1 MGYTHYWTQSRA
13 FNATDWA
20 QIVADVNAILRAAEV
35 TGIVFGDASGDATES
50 VPDVFKD
57 DSGAHVMFNG
67 LADES
72 HETFS
77 IDQKRAPLESW
88 QAKDRRGWGFCKT
101 ARKPYDV
108 AVTACL
114 IYLESVYPDHYSVSS
129 DGDTDDWQAGI
140 ALARCALPRLDNVL
154 DIPANIRWNAQFKA
168 YPISGNR
175 YFVAETVKGEIVVAL
190 HSRKILATFP
200 RDVAPLLVDRLL
212 AIKRKLPTSGTMKA
226 VYGAQDRA
234 ARLILQAAPMWG
246 GVVAE

>member
-1 MGYTHYWTQSRA
+1 MGYTHYWTQSCT
-13 FNATDWA
+13 FNATDWV

-35 TGIVFGDASGDATES
+35 TGIVFGDASGDAAES
-50 VPDVFKD
+50 VPDMFKD
-57 DSGAHVMFNG
+57 KDGAHIMFNG

-77 IDQKRAPLESW
+77 INQKHTPLESW

-114 IYLESVYPDHYSVSS
+114 IYLESGYPAHYSVSS
-129 DGDTDDWQAGI
+129 DGGVDDWQAGL
-140 ALARCALPRLDNVL
+140 ALARRALPRLDNVL
-154 DIPANIRWNAQFKA
+154 AIPPELLWDEQFKV
-168 YPISGNR
+168 YLISGNR

-212 AIKRKLPTSGTMKA
+212 AIKCKLPTSGTMKA

-234 ARLILQAAPMWG
+234 ARLILQAAPMWD